1 MQIWLSKELDM
12 NIVQSVQYKY
22 YSYMLVRELR
32 INGCCRTMKRVKLQ
46 AKVVSLIG

>member
-1 MQIWLSKELDM
+1 MISLR
-12 NIVQSVQYKY
+12 SVQYKY

-32 INGCCRTMKRVKLQ
+32 NSGCIKTMKRVKLQ